1 MSDMEQDD
9 ELNTML
15 ARNFGP
21 PHARAAHAE
30 TIEPS
35 SGFAASVMERVR
47 EEAAAT
53 AALSPIQFPWR
64 RALPGICMAV
74 LAIAVCATLLVLASA
89 GAVQLASHAFAS
101 AAAQGPQTGP
111 HGTIVEWIEIAMRL
125 HVGWL
130 LAGFLIA
137 FVPLT
142 LSRGLMGDRQRG

>member
-1 MSDMEQDD
+1 MHMEEDD

-21 PHARAAHAE
+21 PHAKSAHAE
-30 TIEPS
+30 SIEPS
-35 SGFAASVMERVR
+35 SGFAAPVMERVR

-53 AALSPIQFPWR
+53 AAFSPIQFPWR
-64 RALPGICMAV
+64 RALPGLCMAV

-89 GAVQLASHAFAS
+89 GLMQLASHAFVS
-101 AAAQGPQTGP
+101 AAIEGPQAGLL
-111 HGTIVEWIEIAMRL
+111 GTVAEWSQTAMHL

-130 LAGFLIA
+130 LAGCLIA

-142 LSRGLMGDRQRG
+142 LSRGLIGGRQRG